1 MASDH
6 HRSDILFGF
15 FVAIM
20 LLLAW
25 HVRDVLL
32 LIYISALFAVVIGPA
47 IGFVQRFHIGSW
59 HPGRGFAV
67 VIIIVTG
74 LLLLTGFFL
83 FALPPIFAD
92 LQGFATELPQKAQN
106 LYERF
111 QHIPLLNHIDLNS
124 LQQHAAEALG
134 GALGVAKG
142 IAGGVVSFFSWLII
156 TAYFILDGERAF
168 HWFLSLFPASRRA
181 RLNETALRAEKRV
194 SKWLLG
200 QTLLMLILGTLSL
213 IVFGLLHVKYFY
225 ALAVFCGLANIVPII
240 GPVVSVGLA
249 VIVAAFDSWGK
260 AAGVLIFYL
269 VYQQLENAFLTPK
282 IMKSTVDLPALAVI
296 IALALGGSIAGVL
309 GALVAVPT
317 AALIAVIIDEYV
329 VKKNADPVATTQP
342 PQ

>member
-25 HVRDVLL
+25 EVREVLL

-47 IGFVQRFHIGSW
+47 IGFVQRFQIGSW
-59 HPGRGFAV
+59 RPGRGLAV
-67 VIIIVTG
+67 ILIIVTG
-74 LLLLTGFFL
+74 VILLGSFFV

-92 LQGFATELPQKAQN
+92 LQGFARDLPEKAQH
-106 LYERF
+106 LYERVRNVP
-111 QHIPLLNHIDLNS
+111 ILNHIDLNS
-124 LQQHAAEALG
+124 IQQHAAEALG

-168 HWFLSLFPASRRA
+168 HWFLSLFPASRRT
-181 RLNETALRAEKRV
+181 RLQDTAVRAEKRV

-200 QTLLMLILGTLSL
+200 QMLLMLILGTLSL
-213 IVFGLLHVKYFY
+213 AVFWALHVKYFY
-225 ALAVFCGLANIVPII
+225 ALGVFCGLANIVPII

-249 VIVAAFDSWGK
+249 VIVAAFDSWEK

-269 VYQQLENAFLTPK
+269 IYQQLENAFLTPK

-296 IALALGGSIAGVL
+296 IALAMGGSIAGVL
-309 GALVAVPT
+309 GALIAVPT
-317 AALIAVIIDEYV
+317 AALLAVIIDEYV
-329 VKKNADPVATTQP
+329 VKKNEEIVEP
-342 PQ
+342 

>member
-6 HRSDILFGF
+6 RRSDILFGF

-25 HVRDVLL
+25 HVRDVLMI
-32 LIYISALFAVVIGPA
+32 IYISALFAVVIGPA
-47 IGFVQRFHIGSW
+47 IGFVQRLHIGNW
-59 HPGRGFAV
+59 RPGRGPAV
-67 VIIIVTG
+67 VIIILAG
-74 LLLLTGFFL
+74 LILLGGFFL

-92 LQGFATELPQKAQN
+92 LQGFAVDLPDKARH
-106 LYERF
+106 LYERI
-111 QHIPLLNHIDLNS
+111 HNVPLLSHIDLS
-124 LQQHAAEALG
+124 SIQRYATEALG

-168 HWFLSLFPASRRA
+168 RWFLSLFPASRRT
-181 RLNETALRAEKRV
+181 RLQDTALRAEKRV

-200 QTLLMLILGTLSL
+200 QMLLMLILGTLSL
-213 IVFGLLHVKYFY
+213 VVFWTLHVKYFY

-240 GPVVSVGLA
+240 GPVISVGLA

-282 IMKSTVDLPALAVI
+282 IMKSTVDLPALSVI
-296 IALALGGSIAGVL
+296 IALALGGSIAGIL

-317 AALIAVIIDEYV
+317 AALLAVIIDDYI
-329 VKKNADPVATTQP
+329 VKKNDEDITA
-342 PQ
+342 

>member
-1 MASDH
+1 MNH

-47 IGFVQRFHIGSW
+47 IGVVQKIHIGNW
-59 HPGRGFAV
+59 HPGRGLSV
-67 VIIIVTG
+67 VLIMVTG
-74 LLLLTGFFL
+74 LVLIGAFFL
-83 FALPPIFAD
+83 FALPPIFSD
-92 LQGFATELPQKAQN
+92 LQGFAHDLPGKAQRV
-106 LYERF
+106 YERI
-111 QHIPLLNHIDLNS
+111 HNLPLLSHVDMNA
-124 LQQHAAEALG
+124 LQQHATEALG

-142 IAGGVVSFFSWLII
+142 IAGGVVSFFSWLIL

-168 HWFLSLFPASRRA
+168 RWFLSLFPASRRP
-181 RLNETALRAEKRV
+181 RLQETAIRADQRV

-200 QTLLMLILGTLSL
+200 QALLMLILGTLSL
-213 IVFGLLHVKYFY
+213 IVFGLLRVKYFY
-225 ALAVFCGLANIVPII
+225 ALAVFCGMANIVPII
-240 GPVVSVGLA
+240 GPIVSVGLA
-249 VIVAAFDSWGK
+249 VIVAAFDSWTK
-260 AAGVLIFYL
+260 ALGVLIFYL

-296 IALALGGSIAGVL
+296 IALAMGGSMAGVL

-329 VKKNADPVATTQP
+329 VKRNLLADD
-342 PQ
+342 